1 MKAIY
6 IKILTLGLMVVAS
19 CTSDFDEMNRRPG
32 AVTADQASGRYFLT
46 NPQFKLFAPDRY
58 PYWRGPL
65 IHGDRYAGHFCFGF
79 NGSWW
84 TDELG
89 YSYNGAYTDATW
101 DWQAG
106 YLREIDAFLDL
117 TAEGGEFE
125 NEKMNAVGLILKGL
139 YYQKFTDIFGEVPY
153 SEAGNPDILN
163 PAFNTQQE
171 IYKGVLAELD
181 EAMAKIGDATTT
193 GESLE
198 DLGTNDLYYGGDLQ
212 KWKKLANTLKLRM
225 GLRAYGASGADFA
238 NAVITEALSNPLIE
252 TQDESAL
259 LIKDQV
265 ISQWGS
271 AAYGDVWHNFGLGSN
286 WTVSKTLIDYLRDNS
301 DPRLEKYAT
310 PAEGGTFTVP
320 KPTNAAEQKALDLM
334 LANLDDAGVTYTTTD
349 VVIDD
354 VDNIEIEMPENTH
367 YIGQPSRLN
376 LTSYYFAH
384 YNFFSKPAEI
394 ITRAKNSGEI
404 FPELILTASE
414 AYFLRAEAAVKGF
427 GGDANALYQEG
438 IRHGMLLWEVE
449 DDDITAF
456 LGSSPVA
463 ALSGSTDEVLEK
475 INTQRWVAN
484 YTNGFEAWSVV
495 RKSGYPADVA
505 DGVDDPDIYGFGEIN
520 GVYPQRMRYGSNE
533 RNTNG
538 SNLQEALSR
547 QGPDQQDI
555 TLWWAK

>member
-6 IKILTLGLMVVAS
+6 NKALTLGLIVLAS
-19 CTSDFDEMNRRPG
+19 CTSDFDDMNKKPG

-65 IHGDRYAGHFCFGF
+65 VHGDRYAGHFCFGF
-79 NGSWW
+79 DGSWW

-89 YSYNGAYTDATW
+89 YSYDGAYTDATW

-106 YLREIDAFLDL
+106 YLRGIDTYLDL
-117 TAEGGEFE
+117 TAAGGEFE
-125 NEKMNAVGLILKGL
+125 NDKMHAVGLILKGL

-153 SEAGNPDILN
+153 SEAGNPDVLS
-163 PAFNTQQE
+163 PKFDTQKD
-171 IYKGVLAELD
+171 IYQGVIAELNQ
-181 EAMAKIGDATTT
+181 AMATIGDATAT
-193 GESLE
+193 GEALE
-198 DLGTNDLYYGGDLQ
+198 DLGPNDLYYGGDLQ

-238 NAVITEALSNPLIE
+238 STAITEALASPLIE
-252 TQDESAL
+252 TQEESAL

-286 WTVSKTLIDYLRDNS
+286 WTVSKTLIDMLRDNA

-310 PAEGGTFTVP
+310 PAEGGTLILP
-320 KPTNAAEQKALDLM
+320 KPADAAEQKALDLM
-334 LANLDDAGVTYTTTD
+334 LSNLDDAGVVYSTAD
-349 VVIDD
+349 VVVEGEDK
-354 VDNIEIEMPENTH
+354 VEITMPENTH

-376 LTSYYFAH
+376 LTSYYFAN

-404 FPELILTASE
+404 FPELILTAAE
-414 AYFLRAEAAVKGF
+414 AYFLRAEAALKGF
-427 GGDANALYQEG
+427 GGDANTLYQEG
-438 IRHGMLLWEVE
+438 IRQAMLLWDVE
-449 DDDITAF
+449 EEDITTF
-456 LGSSPVA
+456 LGTAPA
-463 ALSGSTDEVLEK
+463 TLAGTNDEMLEQVS
-475 INTQRWVAN
+475 IQRWIAS
-484 YTNGFEAWSVV
+484 YTDGFEAWSVV
-495 RKSGYPADVA
+495 RKSGYPTDVA

-533 RNTNG
+533 KNTNG
-538 SNLQEALSR
+538 ANLQDALTR

-555 TLWWAK
+555 ELWWAK